1 MDHSPQTRHSL
12 CFQNTQPEAVVPER
26 SEKAGLEGTKCSQI
40 LSCWQRDSS
49 GVGSGCHTPGQE
61 ESGRCCCWQDQMRE
75 PRTKDWTVTA
85 KPTKAREKN
94 KGPLGAGQAVRAR
107 GESQGACGEGVAEN
121 TQKAKCPARWAC
133 WAKGLVEES
142 WTHSTWDEVSEATP
156 FLGPRSLLSADGA
169 HAGEALPHKTGW
181 APDPG
186 PAGSLLANGQYKE
199 TTVRV
204 AQACPTLWDPMGYT
218 VHGILQARTLE
229 WIAFPL
235 SRGSSQPRDRTQG
248 FHIAGGFFTS

>member
-1 MDHSPQTRHSL
+1 MDPTPLAARL
-12 CFQNTQPEAVVPER
+12 KRA
-26 SEKAGLEGTKCSQI
+26 
-40 LSCWQRDSS
+40 
-49 GVGSGCHTPGQE
+49 GSGCHTPGQDE
-61 ESGRCCCWQDQMRE
+61 PGRRCCWQDQMKE

-85 KPTKAREKN
+85 KPTNAREKN

-121 TQKAKCPARWAC
+121 TQENPEGQDGQSGWTPQKARCPARWAC
-133 WAKGLVEES
+133 WAKGLVDES

-156 FLGPRSLLSADGA
+156 FLGPRNLLSADGA

-186 PAGSLLANGQYKE
+186 PAASLLANGQYKE
-199 TTVRV
+199 TKVKV
-204 AQACPTLWDPMGYT
+204 AQACPTLCDPMGYT
-218 VHGILQARTLE
+218 VHGILQVRTLE
-229 WIAFPL
+229 WIAFPF

-248 FHIAGGFFTS
+248 SHIAGGFFTS